1 MTSRQLPRPRRTY
14 LGMPLPVALAVAAI
28 AAAIGAAISIAIP
41 ASCDDGA
48 PCISEDEY
56 ADVLATLDTIRTERS
71 GGRFATDVLA
81 ECAKTNGADL
91 TVSACVD
98 YLAEQAF
105 LADTCGAIAEQLAY
119 EACEDAALPFYRS
132 ARR

>member
-1 MTSRQLPRPRRTY
+1 MITVRIRPRRTF

-28 AAAIGAAISIAIP
+28 AAAIGAAIGIALP

-56 ADVLATLDTIRTERS
+56 ADVLATLDTIRAERS

-81 ECAKTNGADL
+81 ECAKTNGANL
-91 TVSACVD
+91 TVRACTD
-98 YLAEQAF
+98 YLAERAA
-105 LADTCGAIAEQLAY
+105 LADACGAIPEQLAY
-119 EACEDAALPFYRS
+119 EACEAATLAAFRN
-132 ARR
+132 